1 MLTGRLAGRIG
12 NAIEIGA
19 FVLIVVIVFWL
30 IDKFL
35 YNNSLGKRK
44 YYYFCAILL
53 GVGLHRGLI
62 VALVHS
68 PSKTHNSGLTISQ
81 TIKIESGLDSPFIA
95 PNEDDL
101 EKFPAQLEQS
111 IQKLNQKDR
120 ENVLAALNFLAV
132 IIAANMKED
141 NINDFNKLSEKDFVA
156 KSVVKFYRYAQ
167 KNGKN
172 MTLRKYI
179 DLSEEGKKQK
189 PELWKQYQAQAQ
201 K

>member
-1 MLTGRLAGRIG
+1 MLSGRII

-30 IDKFL
+30 IDKFY

-53 GVGLHRGLI
+53 GVGIHRGLI
-62 VALVHS
+62 VGLVHS
-68 PSKTHNSGLTISQ
+68 PSKTPNSGFTISQ
-81 TIKIESGLDSPFIA
+81 DIKIESGLDSPFIA

-111 IQKLNQKDR
+111 IQKLNPKDK
-120 ENVLAALNFLAV
+120 ENVLAALRFLAI
-132 IIAANMKED
+132 IIADDIKGD
-141 NINDFNKLSEKDFVA
+141 NINDFNKLSEKDFTA
-156 KSVVKFYRYAQ
+156 KFIVKCYVYAK

-179 DLSEEGKKQK
+179 DLSEEAKKQK
-189 PELWKQYQAQAQ
+189 PELWRQYQAQE
-201 K
+201 KK